1 VASTS
6 DDLFEAIDADD
17 VERVRRILAAE
28 PSRAASRDA
37 QGVSA
42 LLRARY
48 RGNRALV
55 EAIRPSVGD
64 LDVFE
69 SAVFGDIARLRSL
82 LVERQDVVR
91 ERSGDGFTLVHLAAF
106 FGQLDAV
113 ELLLA
118 SGAETDGRGTGW
130 MTGTPLHS
138 AASSGNVAI
147 VRTLLAAG
155 ADPTARQSGG
165 GTALH
170 AAAQNG
176 DPQMAEMLLA
186 AGADPA
192 AVTDDGRSV
201 LDMARERGD
210 ADTIAAV
217 EAALRS

>member
-1 VASTS
+1 MASTP
-6 DDLFEAIDADD
+6 DELFAAIDADD
-17 VERVRRILAAE
+17 VERVRRILADE
-28 PSRAASRDA
+28 PSRATSRDA

-55 EAIRPSVGD
+55 DVIEPFVGD
-64 LDVFE
+64 LDAFE
-69 SAVFGDIARLRSL
+69 SAVFGDIERLRSL
-82 LVERQDVVR
+82 LDQRPDIVR
-91 ERSGDGFTLVHLAAF
+91 ERSGDGFTLLHLAAF
-106 FGQLDAV
+106 FGQQDAV
-113 ELLLA
+113 DLLLT

-138 AASSGNVAI
+138 AASSGNVAV

-165 GTALH
+165 WTALH
-170 AAAQNG
+170 AAARNG
-176 DPQMAEMLLA
+176 DPRMAELLLA
-186 AGADPA
+186 AGADPG

-210 ADTIAAV
+210 PDTVSTV

>member
-1 VASTS
+1 VARTP
-6 DDLFEAIDADD
+6 DELFTAIDADD
-17 VERVRRILAAE
+17 VERVRGILADE
-28 PSRAASRDA
+28 PSRATSRDA
-37 QGVSA
+37 HGVSA

-48 RGNRALV
+48 RGNHALV
-55 EAIRPSVGD
+55 DVIKPSVGD
-64 LDVFE
+64 LDAFE
-69 SAVFGDIARLRSL
+69 SAVFGDVERLRSL
-82 LVERQDVVR
+82 LDQRPDIVR
-91 ERSGDGFTLVHLAAF
+91 ERSGDGFTLLHLAAF
-106 FGQLDAV
+106 FGRQDAV

-118 SGAETDGRGTGW
+118 SGAETDGRATGW

-176 DPQMAEMLLA
+176 DPRMAEMLLQ

-192 AVTDDGRSV
+192 ALTDDGRSA
-201 LDMARERGD
+201 LDMARDRGD
-210 ADTIAAV
+210 AETIAAL